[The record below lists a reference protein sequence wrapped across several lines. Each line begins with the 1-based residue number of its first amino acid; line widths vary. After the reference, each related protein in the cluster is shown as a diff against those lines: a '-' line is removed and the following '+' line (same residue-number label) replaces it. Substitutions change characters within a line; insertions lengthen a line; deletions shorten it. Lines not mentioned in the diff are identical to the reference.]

1 MEWGVA
7 TTANLC
13 AAYPR
18 VGDQAGSVRVV
29 QESADY
35 WGGDNVPWIEDD
47 ILSIFVHNIATL
59 FRGQVL
65 KTDGGGVLPWCLLL
79 KMMSNSFPLPS
90 CMILAHAMGD

>member
-1 MEWGVA
+1 MA

-13 AAYPR
+13 AAYPC
-18 VGDQAGSVRVV
+18 VGDQAGRARVV

-35 WGGDNVPWIEDD
+35 WGRDNVPWMEDD

-59 FRGQVL
+59 FQGQVL
-65 KTDGGGVLPWCLLL
+65 KTDGGGVLPWYLLL
-79 KMMSNSFPLPS
+79 ERMSNSFPLPY